1 MALTPTTD
9 AGAALRKMFKK
20 IRAHLF
26 VFVTNREISPTNNG
40 SERAVRPCT
49 VYRKVTNG
57 FRAEWAAEL
66 YADVRAAV
74 ETGRRRSVR
83 AIDAIR
89 ITLAG
94 VPIPLPA

>member
-1 MALTPTTD
+1 MAATPQNP
-9 AGAALRKMFKK
+9 AGIALHKVFRK
-20 IRAHLF
+20 IRAYLF
-26 VFVTNREISPTNNG
+26 VFVTNRQISPTNNG

-66 YADVRAAV
+66 YADVRSAV

-89 ITLAG
+89 LTLAG
-94 VPIPLPA
+94 APIPLPA